1 MVTASREE
9 EIGGKKPYTAKQVL
23 QKRRLIRRV
32 VLVCILL
39 IPFFIWLQSL
49 LLKGEVELPISNNVL
64 IFALININVL
74 LVLFV
79 LFLVLR
85 NLAELL
91 FERRV
96 NRLGNKLK
104 TKLIASFLSL
114 TLIPTILLFFVA
126 LQFVSTSMD
135 YWFNASIED
144 SLTESLKLA
153 QSLIQEKEEQVTQMS
168 KGVDRSSPGLTL
180 PATARKISPSP
191 WKTSSHFNQINGPDS
206 LTVITNDRNLDI
218 NVRGPQL
225 RSAILPQIPTN
236 VLDRVR
242 ADKTGET
249 IIQEIKEGDLVRCVV
264 GAQLG
269 NGVMPRGRCWSPRN
283 WSTVNSWP
291 G

>member
-1 MVTASREE
+1 MVTASKEE
-9 EIGGKKPYTAKQVL
+9 ESGGKRPYTAKQVL

-39 IPFFIWLQSL
+39 IPFFIWMQSL

-153 QSLIQEKEEQVTQMS
+153 QSLLQEKEEQVTQMS
-168 KGVDRSSPGLTL
+168 KRIIDHLQHLDPTGDSTEDITL
-180 PATARKISPSP
+180 AMENILAL
-191 WKTSSHFNQINGPDS
+191 HQLNGPDS
-206 LTVITNDRNLDI
+206 LTVIDGDRSADI
-218 NVRGPQL
+218 NVRGPRL
-225 RSAILPQIPTN
+225 RSAVLPQIRQTS
-236 VLDRVR
+236 LIECR

-249 IIQEIKEGDLVRCVV
+249 LIQEIEEGDLIVR
-264 GAQLG
+264 
-269 NGVMPRGRCWSPRN
+269 
-283 WSTVNSWP
+283 
-291 G
+291 